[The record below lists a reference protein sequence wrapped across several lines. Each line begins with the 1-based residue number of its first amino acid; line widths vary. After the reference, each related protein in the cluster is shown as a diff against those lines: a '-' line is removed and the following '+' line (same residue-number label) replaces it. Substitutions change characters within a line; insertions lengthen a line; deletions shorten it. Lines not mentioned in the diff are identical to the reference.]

1 MKIMLVDPLKDI
13 PVKTID
19 DILKK
24 ILALYIS

>member
-24 ILALYIS
+24 TLALYIS